1 MHFGIE
7 TERDENVDECLAA
20 MEWLFPCPS
29 TDLDDTYGGPDRG
42 CSGVSQC
49 CPRIAWRKSI
59 RGTAMSTV
67 SRNDQRTADRP
78 RRRLYRSRRHRVI
91 AGVCGGLAEYLGWSP
106 TRVRVLTL
114 LSFLLPGTQV
124 IIYILLWIFVP
135 NEPRY

>member
-1 MHFGIE
+1 
-7 TERDENVDECLAA
+7 
-20 MEWLFPCPS
+20 
-29 TDLDDTYGGPDRG
+29 
-42 CSGVSQC
+42 
-49 CPRIAWRKSI
+49 
-59 RGTAMSTV
+59 MSTV